1 MDSRREFIK
10 KATILAGA
18 TGLAGVLPASIQ
30 RAMAIN
36 PSSGSSWLDAEH
48 VVILM
53 QENRSFD
60 HCFGNLKGVRG
71 YRDPR
76 AITLPNG
83 NPVWLQTNEA
93 GETYAPFR
101 LDIKGTKATWMG
113 SLPHSWTNQV
123 DARNGGK
130 YDKWLPAKPSG
141 YKPYAHMPL
150 TMGYYDRRDIPFYY
164 ALADAF
170 TVCDQNFC
178 SSLTGTTPN
187 RLYLWTGTIRDEQH
201 ANVRARVR
209 NGDTDYR
216 VEAAWPTFPERLED
230 NGIDWRIYQNE
241 ISLHLGFKGE
251 EDAWLSNFT
260 DNPIEW
266 FSQYNV
272 RFSASYM
279 PYLPA
284 MIEALT
290 EEVGVMEQRLAK
302 LPADSADHAKAKEQL
317 SEKQAILQF
326 LKEDRQKITP
336 ENYEKLSQRAKNLH
350 WKAFTTNSGDPSF
363 RELTSLQYQDGDT
376 QREMLVPKGD
386 VLHQFREDVRG
397 GKLPVVSWLVPPEN
411 FSDHPGAPWYGAWY
425 VSEVMDI
432 LTQDPEVWKKTI
444 FLLCY
449 DENDGYFDHQ
459 PPFVAPDPMR
469 PETGL
474 VSTGIDAGVE
484 YVTKEQD
491 MDKETEKDAR
501 GGPIGLGYRVP
512 LLIAS
517 PWSRGGYVNS
527 QVFDHTSIIQFM
539 EKFLR
544 HKTGAKIEETN
555 ISAWRRAVCGDLS
568 SVFRSYHGEK
578 GGLPAFV
585 QKNEFIESVHKAQFK
600 ELPAAYKQ
608 LTPAEQDAARH
619 HPETPLFQPEQE
631 RGVRPSCALP
641 YELYADGRLSDDKKS
656 FEIKLKAG
664 KDVFG
669 ATAAG
674 APFIIYAYGK
684 EIKIRNYALV
694 AGDRLTDHFPL
705 EDFANGQYDLR
716 VYGPNGFFRSFIGS
730 KDEPALTVRI
740 DYERAGS
747 TGSDKAVVGPAG
759 SGAVGM
765 QKLSGCIQIHITGL
779 DKMISSFPMHIED
792 NYPKE
797 AGGSLSIL
805 HGTQKGLFLLDPASR
820 HGWYDFTVVCGENG
834 LLEKRYAGRVE
845 TGKDSFSDPAMG

>member
-10 KATILAGA
+10 KAALLAGA
-18 TGLAGVLPASIQ
+18 TGFSGVLPASIQ
-30 RAMAIN
+30 RALAID
-36 PSSGSSWLDAEH
+36 PPSGSSWLDAEH

-76 AITLPNG
+76 AITLPDG

-141 YKPYAHMPL
+141 HKPYAQMPL
-150 TMGYYDRRDIPFYY
+150 TMGYYDRRDLPFYY
-164 ALADAF
+164 ALADSF

-187 RLYLWTGTIRDEQH
+187 RLYLWTGTIRDEQNAH
-201 ANVRARVR
+201 TRARVR
-209 NGDTDYR
+209 NEDTDYR
-216 VEAAWPTFPERLED
+216 AEATWPTFPERCED

-284 MIEALT
+284 MIDALT
-290 EEVGVMEQRLAK
+290 KEVGNWEQRLNT
-302 LPADSADHAKAKEQL
+302 LPADSAEQAKAKAQL

-326 LKEDRQKITP
+326 LKEDRQRITP
-336 ENYEKLSQRAKNLH
+336 ENYDKLSQRAKNLH
-350 WKAFTTNSGDPSF
+350 RKAFTTNAGDPSF
-363 RELTSLQYQDGDT
+363 RELTSLQYQDGNT
-376 QREMLVPKGD
+376 QREMQVPKGD
-386 VLHQFREDVRG
+386 VLHQFREDVKE
-397 GKLPVVSWLVPPEN
+397 GKLPMVSWLVPPEN

-432 LTQDPEVWKKTI
+432 LTQNPAVWKKTI
-444 FLLCY
+444 FILCY

-459 PPFVAPDPMR
+459 PPFVAPDPTR

-474 VSTGIDAGVE
+474 VSAGIDAGLE
-484 YVTKEQD
+484 YVTRAQDLLHTTEQ
-491 MDKETEKDAR
+491 EAR

-527 QVFDHTSIIQFM
+527 QVFDHTSVLQFM

-568 SVFRSYHGEK
+568 SVFRPYHGEK
-578 GGLPAFV
+578 GGLPAPV
-585 QKNEFIESVHKAQFK
+585 QKNEFIESVHKAQFR
-600 ELPAAYKQ
+600 ELPAAYKK
-608 LTPAEQDAARH
+608 LTPAELEAARQN
-619 HPETPLFQPEQE
+619 PGSPLFIPEQE
-631 RGVRPSCALP
+631 RGIRPSCALP
-641 YELYADGRLSDDKKS
+641 YELYADGKLSDDKKS

-669 ATAAG
+669 TDAAG
-674 APFIIYAYGK
+674 SPFIVYAYGR
-684 EIKIRNYALV
+684 EIKVRDYALV
-694 AGDRLTDHFPL
+694 AGDQLTDRFPL
-705 EDFANGQYDLR
+705 EDFADGKYDLR
-716 VYGPNGFFRSFIGS
+716 VYGPNGFFRAFTGNRNDPPVVIR
-730 KDEPALTVRI
+730 L
-740 DYERAGS
+740 DYERADA
-747 TGSDKAVVGPAG
+747 TGSAG
-759 SGAVGM
+759 SGSVGAGM
-765 QKLSGCIQIHITGL
+765 SGAGQAGVQKLSGRIQLHLTNR
-779 DKMISSFPMHIED
+779 DDTPSSLAVEIRDH
-792 NYPKE
+792 YSKA
-797 AGGSLSIL
+797 AGGTTLRPGVI
-805 HGTQKGLFLLDPASR
+805 QLDPTS
-820 HGWYDFTVVCGENG
+820 HFGWYDFTVVYGGYEPV
-834 LLEKRYAGRVE
+834 EKRYAGRME
-845 TGKDSFSDPAMG
+845 TGKDSCSDPAMG